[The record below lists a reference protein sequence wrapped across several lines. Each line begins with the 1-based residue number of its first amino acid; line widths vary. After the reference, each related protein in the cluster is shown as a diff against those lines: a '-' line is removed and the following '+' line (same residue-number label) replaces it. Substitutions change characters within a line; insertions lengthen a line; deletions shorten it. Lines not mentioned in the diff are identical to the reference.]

1 MTAIDQR
8 TYRVVHITEYGYSDD
23 VTTSYGRAHLLPRA
37 IPGQE
42 VITGE
47 IELDPGADELRSHV
61 DFFGNRSTYYV
72 VRKVHRRLRVTSTS
86 EVTVDRAPPS
96 LTTLDVLTWEEARD
110 QLHDDVDTREF
121 VLASPLVRITSAV
134 NEYAAAS
141 FPPRRPLGAALTD
154 LVGRIY
160 RDFEYVAGAT
170 NVKTTL
176 GEVLHGRRGVCQDFA
191 HLTVGCLRSV
201 GLPARYVS
209 GYLETAPPP
218 GQAKLQGAD
227 ASHAWAAV
235 RVPGMGWVDL
245 DPTNNQFVDSRY
257 VVSAWGRDYSDVPP
271 LKGVILTQSRKST
284 MKVSVDVTRV

>member
-1 MTAIDQR
+1 MTAISQR

-96 LTTLDVLTWEEARD
+96 LPALDVLTWEDARD
-110 QLHDDVDTREF
+110 QLRDDVDTREF

-134 NEYAAAS
+134 NEYASES
-141 FPPRRPLGAALTD
+141 FPARRPLGAALTD

-160 RDFEYVAGAT
+160 GDFEYVAGAT

-235 RVPGMGWVDL
+235 RVPGLGWVDL